1 MQRRTNPGPERYI
14 LGIAML
20 IPLALIAVI
29 LLQVPGVSLAAPN
42 SLIAGQNESVQLVKR
57 PQPSNAAPPPTLAP
71 PTATPR
77 PTATPVPAPQQQQPA
92 ATATPAHG
100 RTYVVQ
106 QGDELKHIAASYGVS
121 IWTII
126 QTNNIPNPDSL
137 RVGQELKI
145 PDN

>member
-14 LGIAML
+14 LGVALL
-20 IPLALIAVI
+20 IPLALIVI
-29 LLQVPGVSLAAPN
+29 VLTQVPGVGLAAPN
-42 SLIAGQNESVQLVKR
+42 SMLAGKADSAQLVKR
-57 PQPSNAAPPPTLAP
+57 PPPSNAAPPPTLAP

-77 PTATPVPAPQQQQPA
+77 PTATPVPAPQQPA
-92 ATATPAHG
+92 PSATPAHG

-106 QGDELKHIAASYGVS
+106 TGDQLKYIAANYGVS

>member
-1 MQRRTNPGPERYI
+1 MQRRKNPGPERYI
-14 LGIAML
+14 LGIALL
-20 IPLALIAVI
+20 IPLALIAVV
-29 LLQVPGVSLAAPN
+29 LAQVPGVSLAAPN
-42 SLIAGQNESVQLVKR
+42 SLLSGQHDSTQLVKR
-57 PQPSNAAPPPTLAP
+57 PQPSNAAPPPTLVP

-77 PTATPVPAPQQQQPA
+77 PTATPVPAPQQLRPA
-92 ATATPAHG
+92 ATATPARG

-106 QGDELKHIAASYGVS
+106 KGDELKHIAADYGVS